1 MKHHRRARHRA
12 ALAIGAMSAALA
24 VPSAASALGVALST
38 SGWNWT
44 NPAPQGNTLTGIVF
58 TGNTGFAYGAGG
70 TILRTD
76 DGGSTWNGLAT
87 GTGALIY
94 GVDLVDANTIVA
106 RVGGA
111 QPCSLRVST
120 DGGQMFNR
128 LVFDLTEVTCD
139 VPVDSVDFVSKSD
152 GFVLMRDGRVLKTAD
167 GGASFGVAT
176 KVDGGRQLAFVDATT
191 GYAITA
197 STLKKTPDGGQTW
210 SDVGPLPGGVGTI
223 RLLGATTLVGWG
235 KDVLATSVD
244 GGVTWTSHAL
254 GGLDPQSVSCRT
266 ATQCALYGGN
276 QLALTADGGATLTK
290 ATIGNDDV
298 RAVGYAS
305 GARLVAIGK
314 RGVTYLSDNDGATF
328 RRTSSDPVGEA
339 ITDID
344 VRGTG
349 GPVGITGNGR
359 IARLSGDAWT
369 LLPTLSTGALADADF
384 VDDRLGFALGANGA
398 LQRTQNGGATWTR
411 LDTGT
416 PSAPRFVVAFDT
428 TTQVLIGSFGA
439 YRSGT
444 EGVFEKV
451 PSKAL
456 KGLSPAGVDAK
467 GNRALVWDA
476 RSKKGGIRLT
486 KNAGKSWATVKLP
499 KGARS
504 VGVAAILPDKG
515 LLATIDGRLYRS
527 SSDAGA
533 WTALPAAGAEIVNLE
548 VGGGKEYLAVPRA
561 SAWETAIVLRTNDG
575 GKTFAP
581 QSLAGGGD
589 EVDALAADGPGKAYA
604 AVIGGEAPALF
615 STATG
620 GVRGTPG
627 SLSLS
632 RTKTKQRATQQVAIS
647 GTLTGAKGNEFVRV
661 AYRKVGSSTW
671 GAATVAA
678 GANGGSFS
686 ARVKLP
692 KGKYDIVAQWTGD
705 SGRAAT
711 GSSAITV
718 TVR

>member
-1 MKHHRRARHRA
+1 MKHHRMSRRRA
-12 ALAIGAMSAALA
+12 ALAVGAATAMLA
-24 VPSAASALGVALST
+24 VPSGASALGVALST

-76 DGGSTWNGLAT
+76 DGGTTWNGLAT

-94 GVDLVDANTIVA
+94 GIDLVDANTIVA

-111 QPCSLRVST
+111 QACSLRVST
-120 DGGQMFNR
+120 DGGQTFNR
-128 LVFDLTEVTCD
+128 VVFDLSEATCD
-139 VPVDSVDFVSKSD
+139 VAVDSVDFVSKND
-152 GFVLMRDGRVLKTAD
+152 GFVLMHDGRVLKTND

-176 KVDGGRQLAFVDATT
+176 KVEGGKQLAFVDATT
-191 GYAITA
+191 GFAITA
-197 STLKKTPDGGQTW
+197 STLKRTPDGGQTW
-210 SDVGPLPGGVGTI
+210 SDVGPLPSGVGSI
-223 RLLGATTLVGWG
+223 RLLGPSTLVGWG
-235 KDVLATSVD
+235 KDVLATSTD
-244 GGVTWTSHAL
+244 GGVTWTSHTLA
-254 GGLDPQSVSCRT
+254 GLDPQSVSCRT

-276 QLALTADGGATLTK
+276 QLALTSDGGATLTK

-305 GARLVAIGK
+305 GSRLVAIGK
-314 RGVTYLSDNDGATF
+314 RGVTYLSDDDGATF
-328 RRTSSDPVGEA
+328 RRTSSDPVAEA

-344 VRGTG
+344 VRGDG

-384 VDDRLGFALGANGA
+384 VDAKLGFALGTNGA

-416 PSAPRFVVAFDT
+416 PSAPRFVLAFDT
-428 TTQVLIGSFGA
+428 TTQVLVGSFGA
-439 YRSGT
+439 YRSGAD
-444 EGVFEKV
+444 GVFEKV
-451 PSKAL
+451 SSKAL
-456 KGLSPAGVDAK
+456 RGLSPAGVDAK

-486 KNAGKSWATVKLP
+486 KNAGKTWATVKLP
-499 KGARS
+499 KGSKS
-504 VGVAAILPDKG
+504 VGVAAILPEKG

-527 SSDAGA
+527 SSDAGS

-548 VGGGKEYLAVPRA
+548 VGGGKEYLAIPRA
-561 SAWETAIVLRTNDG
+561 SEWDTAIVLRTNDG

-620 GVRGTPG
+620 GIRGTAG
-627 SLSLS
+627 TVSLS
-632 RTKTKQRATQQVAIS
+632 RTKTKQRASQQVAIS
-647 GTLTGAKGNEFVRV
+647 GTLAGAKGNEFVRV
-661 AYRKVGSSTW
+661 AYRKAGSSSW
-671 GAATVAA
+671 ASKTVAA

-686 ARVKLP
+686 ARVKLT
-692 KGKYDIVAQWTGD
+692 KGTYDVVAQWTGD
-705 SGRAAT
+705 SGRAAA
-711 GSSAITV
+711 GSSAISI